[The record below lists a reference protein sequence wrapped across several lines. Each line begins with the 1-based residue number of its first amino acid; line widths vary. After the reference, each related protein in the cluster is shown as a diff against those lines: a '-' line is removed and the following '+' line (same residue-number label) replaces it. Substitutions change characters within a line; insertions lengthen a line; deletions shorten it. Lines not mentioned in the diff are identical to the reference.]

1 MLHDLPVLRR
11 LHGRP
16 ARLLRRWLALA
27 LLLSGCIALF
37 LPASA
42 RGTPGTATVVSARD
56 LPAGTLLRAGDLKLV
71 DLPDDVRPNGATSQ
85 ADSIEGRLLV
95 GAARAGEALTDVR
108 LVGAAI
114 PGSGDPESSTVP
126 VRLADAG
133 VAELL
138 RPGQRVDV
146 VAAAEAGREGS
157 VLASMAVVAA
167 VGVEGGGQDIEP
179 KGGRTGSKGPLVLL
193 ALPSEVATRV
203 AATSLERPVTVT
215 LR

>member
-1 MLHDLPVLRR
+1 MFHDLPVLRR
-11 LHGRP
+11 LQGRP
-16 ARLLRRWLALA
+16 SRLLRRWLALS
-27 LLLSGCIALF
+27 LLLGGLITLF

-56 LPAGTLLRAGDLKLV
+56 LPAGTLLRPGDLEV
-71 DLPDDVRPNGATSQ
+71 AELPDDIRPQGATARPASV
-85 ADSIEGRLLV
+85 EGRLLV
-95 GAARAGEALTDVR
+95 GAARAGEPLTDVR

-114 PGSGDPESSTVP
+114 PGTGDPESSTVP

-146 VAAAEAGREGS
+146 VAGAEAGREAS
-157 VLASMAVVAA
+157 VLADAAVVVA
-167 VGVEGGGQDIEP
+167 VGAPGTAEARDP
-179 KGGRTGSKGPLVLL
+179 KAGSKGPLLL
-193 ALPSEVATRV
+193 LSLPAAIATRV
-203 AATSLERPVTVT
+203 AATSLERSITVT

>member
-1 MLHDLPVLRR
+1 MFHDLPVLRR
-11 LHGRP
+11 LRGRP
-16 ARLLRRWLALA
+16 ARLLRRWLALS
-27 LLLSGCIALF
+27 LLLSGLVVLF

-42 RGTPGTATVVSARD
+42 RGAPGIATVVSARD
-56 LPAGTLLRAGDLKLV
+56 LPAGSLLRAGDLELV
-71 DLPDDVRPNGATSQ
+71 DLPDDVRPQGATGQRS
-85 ADSIEGRLLV
+85 SVEGRMLV
-95 GAARAGEALTDVR
+95 GAARAGEPLTDVR
-108 LVGAAI
+108 LLDAAI

-146 VAAAEAGREGS
+146 VAAAEAGREAS

-167 VGVEGGGQDIEP
+167 VGEQGTRDP
-179 KGGRTGSKGPLVLL
+179 KTLGTGSKGPLVLL
-193 ALPSEVATRV
+193 SLPSEIATRV
-203 AATSLERPVTVT
+203 AATSLERSIAVT

>member
-1 MLHDLPVLRR
+1 MLYHLPVLRR

-16 ARLLRRWLALA
+16 ARLLRRWLALS
-27 LLLSGCIALF
+27 LLLSGLVALF

-56 LPAGTLLRAGDLKLV
+56 LPAGSLLRARDVKLV
-71 DLPDDVRPNGATSQ
+71 DLPDDVRPQGATGLPS
-85 ADSIEGRLLV
+85 SVEGRMLV
-95 GAARAGEALTDVR
+95 GAARAGEPLTDVR
-108 LVGAAI
+108 LLDAGI

-138 RPGQRVDV
+138 RPGRRVDV
-146 VAAAEAGREGS
+146 VAAADAGREAS
-157 VLASMAVVAA
+157 VLASAAVVAA
-167 VGVEGGGQDIEP
+167 VGEQGTRDP
-179 KGGRTGSKGPLVLL
+179 KSPGAGSKGPLVLL
-193 ALPSEVATRV
+193 SLPSAIATRV
-203 AATSLERPVTVT
+203 AATSLERSITVT

>member
-1 MLHDLPVLRR
+1 MLQDLPILRR
-11 LHGRP
+11 LQGRP
-16 ARLLRRWLALA
+16 RRLLRRWLAVS
-27 LLLSGCIALF
+27 LLLTGCVTLF

-42 RGTPGTATVVSARD
+42 RGEPSTATVVSARD
-56 LPAGTLLRAGDLKLV
+56 LAAGSLLRAEDLKV
-71 DLPDDVRPNGATSQ
+71 VEIPDDVRPQGATTQ
-85 ADSIEGRLLV
+85 AASVEGRLLV
-95 GAARAGEALTDVR
+95 GAARAGEPLTDAR

-114 PGSGDPESSTVP
+114 PGSGDLEKSTVP

-146 VAAAEAGREGS
+146 VAPAQAEREAS
-157 VLASMAVVAA
+157 VLAEMAVVAA
-167 VGVEGGGQDIEP
+167 VGGPASKTGQAD
-179 KGGRTGSKGPLVLL
+179 KGPLVLL
-193 ALPSEVATRV
+193 TLPTAVATRV

>member
-1 MLHDLPVLRR
+1 MFHDLPVLRR

-16 ARLLRRWLALA
+16 ARLLRRWLALS
-27 LLLSGCIALF
+27 LLLSGLVVLF

-42 RGTPGTATVVSARD
+42 RGTPGTTTVVSARD
-56 LPAGTLLRAGDLKLV
+56 LPAGSLLRAGDLKLV
-71 DLPDDVRPNGATSQ
+71 DLPDDVRPQGATGLPS
-85 ADSIEGRLLV
+85 SVEGRMLV
-95 GAARAGEALTDVR
+95 GAARAGEPLTDVR
-108 LVGAAI
+108 LLDAAI

-146 VAAAEAGREGS
+146 IAAADAGREAS
-157 VLASMAVVAA
+157 VLASTAVVAA
-167 VGVEGGGQDIEP
+167 VGEQGTREP
-179 KGGRTGSKGPLVLL
+179 KASGAGSKGPLVLL
-193 ALPSEVATRV
+193 SLPAATATRV
-203 AATSLERPVTVT
+203 AATSLERSITVT

>member
-1 MLHDLPVLRR
+1 MFHDLPVLRR
-11 LHGRP
+11 LRGRP
-16 ARLLRRWLALA
+16 ARLLRRWLALS
-27 LLLSGCIALF
+27 LLLSGLVVLF

-42 RGTPGTATVVSARD
+42 RGAPGIATVVSARD
-56 LPAGTLLRAGDLKLV
+56 LPAGSLLRAGDLELV
-71 DLPDDVRPNGATSQ
+71 ELPDDVRPQGTTGQRS
-85 ADSIEGRLLV
+85 SVEGRLLV
-95 GAARAGEALTDVR
+95 GAARAGEPLTDVR
-108 LVGAAI
+108 LLDAAI

-146 VAAAEAGREGS
+146 VAAAEAGREAS

-167 VGVEGGGQDIEP
+167 VGEHGTRDP
-179 KGGRTGSKGPLVLL
+179 KALGAGSKGPLVLL
-193 ALPSEVATRV
+193 SLPSEIATRV
-203 AATSLERPVTVT
+203 AATSLERSIAVT

>member
-16 ARLLRRWLALA
+16 ARLLRRWLALS
-27 LLLSGCIALF
+27 LLLSGLIALF

-42 RGTPGTATVVSARD
+42 RGAPGIATVVSARD
-56 LPAGTLLRAGDLKLV
+56 LPAGSLLRAGDLKLV
-71 DLPDDVRPNGATSQ
+71 DLPDDVRPQGATGQ
-85 ADSIEGRLLV
+85 AASVEGRLLV
-95 GAARAGEALTDVR
+95 GAARAGEPLTDVR
-108 LVGAAI
+108 LLEAAI

-146 VAAAEAGREGS
+146 VAAAEAGREAS

-167 VGVEGGGQDIEP
+167 VGEQGIREP
-179 KGGRTGSKGPLVLL
+179 KASGGGSKGPLVLL
-193 ALPSEVATRV
+193 SLPSAIATRV
-203 AATSLERPVTVT
+203 AATSLERSLTVT

>member
-1 MLHDLPVLRR
+1 MLHHLPVLRR

-16 ARLLRRWLALA
+16 ARLLRRWLALS
-27 LLLSGCIALF
+27 LLLSGVVTLF

-42 RGTPGTATVVSARD
+42 RGTPGTATVASARD
-56 LPAGTLLRAGDLKLV
+56 LPAGTMLRAGDLKLV
-71 DLPDDVRPNGATSQ
+71 DLPDDVRPQGALGRS
-85 ADSIEGRLLV
+85 DSAEGRMLV
-95 GAARAGEALTDVR
+95 GAARAGEPLTDVR
-108 LVGAAI
+108 LVDAAI

-146 VAAAEAGREGS
+146 VAAAEAGREAS

-167 VGVEGGGQDIEP
+167 VGEQGDREAKTSGA
-179 KGGRTGSKGPLVLL
+179 GSKGPLVLL
-193 ALPSEVATRV
+193 SLPSAIATRV
-203 AATSLERPVTVT
+203 AATSLERSIAVT

>member
-1 MLHDLPVLRR
+1 MFHDLPVLRR

-16 ARLLRRWLALA
+16 ARLLRRWLALS
-27 LLLSGCIALF
+27 LLLSGLVALF

-42 RGTPGTATVVSARD
+42 RGAPGTATVVSARD
-56 LPAGTLLRAGDLKLV
+56 LPAGSVLRAGDLKLV
-71 DLPDDVRPNGATSQ
+71 DLPDEVRPQGATGSQ
-85 ADSIEGRLLV
+85 SSVEGRMLV
-95 GAARAGEALTDVR
+95 GAARAGEPLTDVR
-108 LVGAAI
+108 LVNTAI

-126 VRLADAG
+126 VRLGDAG

-146 VAAAEAGREGS
+146 VAAAEAGREAS

-167 VGVEGGGQDIEP
+167 VGEQGTRDP
-179 KGGRTGSKGPLVLL
+179 KAPGAGSKGPLVLL
-193 ALPSEVATRV
+193 SLPSAIATRV
-203 AATSLERPVTVT
+203 AATSLERSLAVT

>member
-11 LHGRP
+11 LRGRP
-16 ARLLRRWLALA
+16 ARLMRRWLALS
-27 LLLSGCIALF
+27 LLLSGLVALF
-37 LPASA
+37 LPESA
-42 RGTPGTATVVSARD
+42 RGAPGTATVVSAHD
-56 LPAGTLLRAGDLKLV
+56 LPAGSVLRATDLELV
-71 DLPDDVRPNGATSQ
+71 DLPDDVRPQGATGLPASV
-85 ADSIEGRLLV
+85 EGRLLV
-95 GAARAGEALTDVR
+95 GAARAGEPLTDVR
-108 LVGAAI
+108 LLDADI

-146 VAAAEAGREGS
+146 VAAAEARREAS

-167 VGVEGGGQDIEP
+167 VGEQGARDPTTPGA
-179 KGGRTGSKGPLVLL
+179 GSKGPLVLL
-193 ALPSEVATRV
+193 SLPSAIATRV
-203 AATSLERPVTVT
+203 AATSLERSITVT

>member
-1 MLHDLPVLRR
+1 
-11 LHGRP
+11 
-16 ARLLRRWLALA
+16 LLRRWLALS
-27 LLLSGCIALF
+27 LLLSGLVVLF

-42 RGTPGTATVVSARD
+42 RGAPGIATVVSARD
-56 LPAGTLLRAGDLKLV
+56 LPAGSLLRAGDLELV
-71 DLPDDVRPNGATSQ
+71 DLPDDVRPQGATGQRS
-85 ADSIEGRLLV
+85 SVEGRMLV
-95 GAARAGEALTDVR
+95 GAARAGEPLTDVR
-108 LVGAAI
+108 LLDAAI

-146 VAAAEAGREGS
+146 VAAAEAGREAS

-167 VGVEGGGQDIEP
+167 VGEQGTRDP
-179 KGGRTGSKGPLVLL
+179 KTLGTGSKGPLVLL
-193 ALPSEVATRV
+193 SLPSEIATRV
-203 AATSLERPVTVT
+203 AATSLERSITVT